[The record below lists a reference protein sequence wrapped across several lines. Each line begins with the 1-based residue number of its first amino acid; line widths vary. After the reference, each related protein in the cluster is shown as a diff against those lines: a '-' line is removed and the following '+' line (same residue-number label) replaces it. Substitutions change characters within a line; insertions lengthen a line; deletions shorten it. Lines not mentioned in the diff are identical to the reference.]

1 MNDKKLVVIPTRK
14 AIPNGV
20 RFEVFKR
27 DSFTCQYCGAKSP
40 DVVLNVDHIHPVAD
54 GGENDILN
62 LITSCFGCNN
72 GKSDKKLD
80 DQSALNKQRKQLD
93 DLNERRN
100 QLEMLVRWREGLA
113 DMETLVCCGG
123 SKHASRYIW
132 FFRQRTGVV
141 EILRWLKGY
150 PIEEVLV
157 ALRTSFGQYLKIDE
171 EGKYDTVSWGK
182 AFSMVPRI
190 ARAIRSGGVSKSK
203 LRVFYV
209 RGILRRRLRWI
220 NESAVV
226 SLIEDAVQAGI
237 DIEDVVRLAKEVK
250 NWALFEEEL
259 LDFIIIAGDYN
270 GKN

>member
-113 DMETLVCCGG
+113 DMEPLYVAEVQNTLLGISG
-123 SKHASRYIW
+123 SCANE
-132 FFRQRTGVV
+132 TGIV

-157 ALRTSFGQYLKIDE
+157 ALRTSFGQYLKIDD

-190 ARAIRSGGVSKSK
+190 ARAIKSGGVSKSK

-226 SLIEDAVQAGI
+226 GLIEDAVQAGI

-250 NWALFEEEL
+250 NWAFFEEEL
-259 LDFIIIAGDYN
+259 LDFIIIAGDHN